1 MTGTLHP
8 RSMQIISP
16 TCDFRGPSP
25 YQLCLFDRRK
35 HLFHTVLSTCF
46 RYSTSVEDFPIAIKT
61 PVLISPFVVLR
72 AKQCIQVQWY
82 QGGGLRPFCQRSA
95 IMVRHSSSLTFGRTS
110 VSHSFH
116 PPRAVSSPDYGLL
129 SKFLIEQSVQVQNKS
144 NPSALKATDYNRA
157 LIHSH
162 HQNSRWKLKRRL
174 GKTPREA
181 KFF

>member
-1 MTGTLHP
+1 
-8 RSMQIISP
+8 MQI
-16 TCDFRGPSP
+16 
-25 YQLCLFDRRK
+25 FDRR
-35 HLFHTVLSTCF
+35 
-46 RYSTSVEDFPIAIKT
+46 REMAVEIPISKT
-61 PVLISPFVVLR
+61 
-72 AKQCIQVQWY
+72 
-82 QGGGLRPFCQRSA
+82 
-95 IMVRHSSSLTFGRTS
+95 
-110 VSHSFH
+110 
-116 PPRAVSSPDYGLL
+116 RAVSSPDYGLL